1 MLLVITSA
9 GSTLSRAVCQ
19 SPARSFSLSC
29 TTPHVTPVNSLW
41 GLRLWHGHNLKP
53 QKHQALNSPTSPGE
67 RNRGGGLQRGK
78 RGLEERSGRK
88 SLAEIHSLFHQEVEC
103 LENRPCPQPPAPRL
117 ESPLLVSLRG
127 SRAVKLARSLLRTP
141 LPFPCQSLG
150 AAATLPLRD
159 RAGDRHPV
167 SPP

>member
-9 GSTLSRAVCQ
+9 GSTLSRAACQ

-41 GLRLWHGHNLKP
+41 GLHLWHGHNLKP
-53 QKHQALNSPTSPGE
+53 QKHQALNFPTSPRE

-88 SLAEIHSLFHQEVEC
+88 S
-103 LENRPCPQPPAPRL
+103 QPVSPGGGMPG
-117 ESPLLVSLRG
+117 ESPLCSGVGLSLSPATSSSAGVSTPQLQRQQSCKTRPVFAQDIASLSVPIPG
-127 SRAVKLARSLLRTP
+127 RCCHAPPAR
-141 LPFPCQSLG
+141 QG
-150 AAATLPLRD
+150 W
-159 RAGDRHPV
+159 
-167 SPP
+167 